1 MVGVFPSRLQES
13 SEVRKRRYQPVTPR
27 RWENADSWSSG
38 SRVKEDLCQ
47 IPLQICSGGV
57 RGLDTGFGQTEVV
70 GDLNLRL
77 FWE

>member
-1 MVGVFPSRLQES
+1 M
-13 SEVRKRRYQPVTPR
+13 
-27 RWENADSWSSG
+27 
-38 SRVKEDLCQ
+38 KEDLCQ